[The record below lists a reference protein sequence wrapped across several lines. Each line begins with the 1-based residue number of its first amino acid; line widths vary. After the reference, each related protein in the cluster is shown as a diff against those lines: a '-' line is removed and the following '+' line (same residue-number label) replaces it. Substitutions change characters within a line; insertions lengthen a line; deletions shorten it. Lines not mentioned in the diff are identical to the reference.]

1 MSKMKR
7 VVSTLLLLVF
17 ACFAMAQST
26 TIYDIAVKDIN
37 GKEVSLNTY
46 KGKVLLIVNTATKC
60 GFTPQYEALE
70 KLYKEYQAKG
80 LEILDFPCNQFGE
93 QAPGTMEEIQ
103 SFCTSTYSTTFP
115 LFQKIEV
122 NGANEAPL
130 YTYLKG
136 KKGFGG
142 FTGPRAERMDTMMKK
157 ADPDYAS
164 KSDIKWN
171 FTKFLIDKQGNVVAR
186 FEPTADMEEVE
197 KAVREVL

>member
-1 MSKMKR
+1 MLKMKR
-7 VVSTLLLLVF
+7 VVFTLLWLVA
-17 ACFAMAQST
+17 ACCAMAQPT

-37 GKEVSLNTY
+37 GKEVSLNTF

-142 FTGPRAERMDTMMKK
+142 FTGSRAERMDTMMKK
-157 ADPDYAS
+157 ADLDYAT
-164 KSDIKWN
+164 KPDIKWN